1 MKNLSKIILH
11 TLKENCGQDN
21 ATPTSKKCTAIQL
34 VVKQV
39 VALTLSKKLVMYVPD
54 YTQGVVIKNF

>member
-21 ATPTSKKCTAIQL
+21 ATPTSQKCTAIQL
-34 VVKQV
+34 VVKQEV
-39 VALTLSKKLVMYVPD
+39 SLHYQKSLRCMFPIIRK
-54 YTQGVVIKNF
+54 G

>member
-21 ATPTSKKCTAIQL
+21 ATPTSQKCTAIPL
-34 VVKQV
+34 VVQQV
-39 VALTLSKKLVMYVPD
+39 VALHYQKSLRCMFPIIRK
-54 YTQGVVIKNF
+54 G

>member
-21 ATPTSKKCTAIQL
+21 ATPTSQKCTAIQL

-39 VALTLSKKLVMYVPD
+39 VALHYQKSLRCSD

>member
-21 ATPTSKKCTAIQL
+21 ATPTSQKCTAIQL

-39 VALTLSKKLVMYVPD
+39 VALHYQKKLAMYVPD

>member
-21 ATPTSKKCTAIQL
+21 ATPTSQKCTAIQL
-34 VVKQV
+34 VESISYSSCKYKVDRILRLKISN
-39 VALTLSKKLVMYVPD
+39 LE
-54 YTQGVVIKNF
+54 

>member
-1 MKNLSKIILH
+1 MKKLSKIILH

-21 ATPTSKKCTAIQL
+21 ATPTSQKCTAIQL

-39 VALTLSKKLVMYVPD
+39 VALHYQKSLRCMFPIIRK
-54 YTQGVVIKNF
+54 G

>member
-21 ATPTSKKCTAIQL
+21 ATPTSKKCTATQL
-34 VVKQV
+34 VVKQI
-39 VALTLSKKLVMYVPD
+39 VALHYQKSLRCMFPIIRK
-54 YTQGVVIKNF
+54 G

>member
-11 TLKENCGQDN
+11 TLKENFGQDN
-21 ATPTSKKCTAIQL
+21 TTPTIKKCTAIQL

-39 VALTLSKKLVMYVPD
+39 VALHYQKSL
-54 YTQGVVIKNF
+54 